1 MTATWLFAAA
11 LLVQADPTGSPPP
24 ALQPPGIRWERQ
36 FEEALRRAKSEGKPV
51 MVDFWAE
58 WCSWCHRL
66 DQTTYVDPTVAKLS
80 TDFVAVKVDTEGGPR
95 QAVVADRYDVDSL
108 PTIMF
113 LSPAGHPIL
122 RISGYQGPG
131 QFPETMETARQ
142 SAGRVMAWEA
152 ALDRDARDPAAL
164 AALGAHLFDQDFQA
178 ESRNLL
184 AQARGLDAK
193 QPVLERKK
201 TRLLLAALRRSEERY
216 PEAEA
221 ILKEGLALPPSP
233 EYDPKLLYVLGK
245 LYLVT
250 GRQDQARAAFR
261 QVITLHAGST
271 VADKARQTL
280 VAMEKR

>member
-1 MTATWLFAAA
+1 MTAALVVAAA
-11 LLVQADPTGSPPP
+11 LLLQVDATGTAAPSSH
-24 ALQPPGIRWERQ
+24 PPGIRWEKQ

-66 DQTTYVDPTVAKLS
+66 DQTTYLDPAVVKLA

-95 QAVVADRYDVDSL
+95 QTAVADRYDVESL

-131 QFPETMETARQ
+131 QFPETMETARLG
-142 SAGRVMAWEA
+142 AGRVMAWEA
-152 ALDRDARDPAAL
+152 VLDRDPRDPTAM
-164 AALGAHLFDQDFQA
+164 AALGAHLFDQDFNV
-178 ESRNLL
+178 ESRTLL

-193 QPVLERKK
+193 QPVPERKK
-201 TRLLLAALRRSEERY
+201 TRLLLAALRRGEERY
-216 PEAEA
+216 AEAEA
-221 ILKEGLALPPSP
+221 ILKEGLALPPSR

-250 GRQDQARAAFR
+250 GRHDEARAAFK
-261 QVITLHAGST
+261 QVITLHAESA

-280 VAMEKR
+280 VAMGKR

>member
-1 MTATWLFAAA
+1 MTAALVLVAAT
-11 LLVQADPTGSPPP
+11 LLQADPTGTAAPSPH
-24 ALQPPGIRWERQ
+24 PPGIRWEKQ

-66 DQTTYVDPTVAKLS
+66 DQTTYVDRAVVKLS

-95 QAVVADRYDVDSL
+95 QTAVADRYDVDSL
-108 PTIMF
+108 PTILF
-113 LSPAGHPIL
+113 LSPGGHPIL

-142 SAGRVMAWEA
+142 GAGRVMAWEA
-152 ALDRDARDPAAL
+152 ALDRDPHDPAAL
-164 AALGAHLFDQDFQA
+164 AALGGHLFDLDFEA
-178 ESRNLL
+178 ESRTLL

-201 TRLLLAALRRSEERY
+201 TRLLLAALRKGEERY
-216 PEAEA
+216 AEAEA
-221 ILKEGLALPPSP
+221 ILKEGLSLPPSP

-245 LYLVT
+245 LYLAT
-250 GRQDQARAAFR
+250 GRPDQARATFK
-261 QVITLHAGST
+261 QVITLHAGSP

-280 VAMEKR
+280 VAMDKR